1 MVPAGTHLRQI
12 LRAVFQR
19 PWSMLMAAVA
29 VGMVV
34 YSLWTRITG
43 HPYVER
49 LGCIDRMTIATRYD
63 CENTLFAR

>member
-1 MVPAGTHLRQI
+1 
-12 LRAVFQR
+12 
-19 PWSMLMAAVA
+19 MAAVA